1 MDRIRK
7 LTGYQQFILILLV
20 LMTVGFIVPYAITT
34 SRVGYEYHDTIL
46 TPTEEGGNT
55 VYSGEIDGQTATFT
69 VSPNN
74 TVVFQHGSKTYGP
87 YSVRQDPSLSSP
99 GNYGNGVE
107 VRCNGKI
114 VFRGSVQKM
123 SYGLWLTNEDG
134 SSFSGNITI
143 SSSNGII
150 TDENGNVID
159 PMEPSVSTI
168 LKLLSGPELTHK
180 GSWWGWVLG
189 VVLCGMTAISIL
201 FADEL
206 FRWHLLFRVRDVYD
220 AEPSDWEISSRYIS
234 WTVMPIFTL
243 VLFFMGLK

>member
-1 MDRIRK
+1 MERFQE
-7 LTGYQQFILILLV
+7 LTAYQKFILLLLV

-46 TPTEEGGNT
+46 VPTEEGGNT
-55 VYSGEIDGQTATFT
+55 VYSGEIKGQTATFT

-74 TVVFQHGSKTYGP
+74 TVVFQYGGNTYGP
-87 YSVRQDPSLSSP
+87 YTVRQDASLSSA

-107 VRCNGKI
+107 VRCDGKI
-114 VFRGSVQKM
+114 VFRGSVSKM
-123 SYGLWLTNEDG
+123 ASGLWLTNEDG
-134 SSFSGNITI
+134 SSYSGNITI
-143 SSSNGII
+143 TSSNGII

-159 PMEPSVSTI
+159 PMEPGVATV

-206 FRWHLLFRVRDVYD
+206 FRWRLLFRVQNAYDV
-220 AEPSDWEISSRYIS
+220 EPSDWEISSRYIS

-243 VLFFMGLK
+243 VIFFMGLK